1 MKSFLLGIVVGVA
14 LTLAGAYCYSYV
26 KEAPID
32 EQADKESDSP
42 FVRFDKPKSYENKK
56 ETSFKVL
63 QVFEDAA
70 LANEASDR
78 IGRNVMYLGNVVMIL
93 GEDYYSDQIVTVRN
107 PVILGTY
114 SYTANNGMPKTV
126 PVIDGE
132 MTSRNK

>member
-32 EQADKESDSP
+32 EQADKESNSP

-78 IGRNVMYLGNVVMIL
+78 IGGDVMYYGNTVLVL
-93 GEDYYSDQIVTVRN
+93 GENYYSDQIVTVRN

-132 MTSRNK
+132 MK

>member
-1 MKSFLLGIVVGVA
+1 MNMKSFLLGIVVGVA

-32 EQADKESDSP
+32 AQADKESDSP

-132 MTSRNK
+132 MK

>member
-1 MKSFLLGIVVGVA
+1 MNMKSFLLGIVVGVA

-32 EQADKESDSP
+32 EQADKESNSP

-78 IGRNVMYLGNVVMIL
+78 IGGDVMYYGNTVLVL
-93 GEDYYSDQIVTVRN
+93 GENYYSDQIVTVRN

-132 MTSRNK
+132 MK

>member
-1 MKSFLLGIVVGVA
+1 MNMKSFLLGIVVGVA
-14 LTLAGAYCYSYV
+14 LTFAGAYCYSYV

-32 EQADKESDSP
+32 EQADKESNSP

-78 IGRNVMYLGNVVMIL
+78 IGGDVMYYGNTVLVL
-93 GEDYYSDQIVTVRN
+93 GENYYSDQIVTVRN

-132 MTSRNK
+132 MK

>member
-132 MTSRNK
+132 MK

>member
-1 MKSFLLGIVVGVA
+1 MNMKSFLLGIVVGVA

-32 EQADKESDSP
+32 EQADKESNSP

-70 LANEASDR
+70 LANEASDK
-78 IGRNVMYLGNVVMIL
+78 IGGDVMYYGNTVLVL
-93 GEDYYSDQIVTVRN
+93 GENYYSDQIVTVRN

-132 MTSRNK
+132 MK

>member
-1 MKSFLLGIVVGVA
+1 MKSFLLGVVVGVA

-78 IGRNVMYLGNVVMIL
+78 IGRDVMYLGNVVMIL

-132 MTSRNK
+132 MK

>member
-1 MKSFLLGIVVGVA
+1 MNMKSFLLGVVVGVA

-78 IGRNVMYLGNVVMIL
+78 IGRDVMYLGNVVMIL

-132 MTSRNK
+132 MK